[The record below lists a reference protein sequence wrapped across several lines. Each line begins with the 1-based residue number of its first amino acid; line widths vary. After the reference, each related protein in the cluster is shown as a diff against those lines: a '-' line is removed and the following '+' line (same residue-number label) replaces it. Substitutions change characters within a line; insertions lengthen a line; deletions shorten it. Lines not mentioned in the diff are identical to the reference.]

1 MRRGRRSERV
11 ELETRGRQEGEKRRG
26 KGENGEVRKGVE
38 DGGGLWGREAAEVV
52 LV

>member
-1 MRRGRRSERV
+1 MKLAGGRRV
-11 ELETRGRQEGEKRRG
+11 KKRRG